1 MLAGVLMDEIK
12 ILLRKL
18 HSISAHKFTKVELGP
33 LISGLTFNIVT
44 RMIAGKR
51 YYGEDVVGIEEAR
64 QFRELVGEMFA
75 DGRATYPGDFLP
87 IFKYFDR
94 QGGTHTVAA
103 TIEWAM
109 SNLLNH
115 PGVLKKARA
124 EVDDFLCPK
133 QLQDETD
140 LSKLQYLQNI
150 VSETFRLYPATPLL
164 VPHISSDNCT
174 IGVDGYK
181 LLTFGLGRRA
191 CPGMGLANRI
201 IGLTLG
207 SLIQCFEWER
217 VDGKAIDMVE
227 GSADIAMP
235 KLGPWKPNAKLVQ

>member
-75 DGRATYPGDFLP
+75 DGRATYPGDFLS
-87 IFKYFDR
+87 IFKFD
-94 QGGTHTVAA
+94 T
-103 TIEWAM
+103 
-109 SNLLNH
+109 
-115 PGVLKKARA
+115 
-124 EVDDFLCPK
+124 
-133 QLQDETD
+133 
-140 LSKLQYLQNI
+140 SK
-150 VSETFRLYPATPLL
+150 
-164 VPHISSDNCT
+164 
-174 IGVDGYK
+174 VDGYK

-201 IGLTLG
+201 IGLILG

-217 VDGKAIDMVE
+217 VDGKAIGMVE

-235 KLGPWKPNAKLVQ
+235 KLEPWKPNAKLVQS